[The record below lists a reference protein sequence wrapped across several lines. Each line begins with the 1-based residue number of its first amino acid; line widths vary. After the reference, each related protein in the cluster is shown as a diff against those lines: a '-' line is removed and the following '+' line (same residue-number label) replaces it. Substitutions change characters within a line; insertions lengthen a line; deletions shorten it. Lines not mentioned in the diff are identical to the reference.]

1 MINWKPFVT
10 SSNVC
15 GTTNEVHWNPNNMEF
30 RETMWHNVLDSKERL
45 CYFISRIVAPCIELL
60 LQHLHRDMDC
70 RITPNVYQGLFIGL
84 KEEYVTV
91 LSTKNILHQVPP
103 PQLAFIVYSP
113 WSTYLATHTPRTHT
127 PHTQTPQ
134 DDNSLLFSINITI
147 AAVVGVFVCKI
158 NFWNAKCACTTA
170 FSTNKRILFYKCRR
184 FWDRKCVNL
193 RKK

>member
-1 MINWKPFVT
+1 MINWKPTMT

-30 RETMWHNVLDSKERL
+30 RETMWQNMLYSKERL
-45 CYFISRIVAPCIELL
+45 CYFISRIVVLCIELL

-113 WSTYLATHTPRTHT
+113 WSTSLATHTTRTHT
-127 PHTQTPQ
+127 HHTHKHHKTTTFCH
-134 DDNSLLFSINITI
+134 LAFSITI
-147 AAVVGVFVCKI
+147 AAVVDVLFVKLTFEMP
-158 NFWNAKCACTTA
+158 NVRAQ
-170 FSTNKRILFYKCRR
+170 RR
-184 FWDRKCVNL
+184 FRQTNGYSFTNVAVL
-193 RKK
+193 